1 MKRRNWNKALH
12 RQRCLRERETEGC
25 GVYEGAPMI
34 EAGTSA
40 GDRRSA
46 AVKRKS
52 MTYDINSNNNKNNSK
67 REKTHVEREEMQR
80 ERSRQWGYKGVK
92 QHASVGRKK
101 RQAGR
106 RHRHSWCWKD
116 GKCWLSVASAPAHI
130 EQTHTHTLE
139 GAEHTKPMR

>member
-1 MKRRNWNKALH
+1 METEQMRH
-12 RQRCLRERETEGC
+12 MQRYTVPAATKTTTKETCTKNEKKKLKQSAAQTTLPERERETEGC

-80 ERSRQWGYKGVK
+80 ERSEG
-92 QHASVGRKK
+92 K
-101 RQAGR
+101 R
-106 RHRHSWCWKD
+106 
-116 GKCWLSVASAPAHI
+116 
-130 EQTHTHTLE
+130 E
-139 GAEHTKPMR
+139 